1 MSLRRNK
8 GGFIFSFDATLAV
21 LVAIIVVAG
30 VARVGGPELIYGQH
44 GYLRLERYANDAL
57 EVLQLTGTMDTIVN
71 YVKHG
76 YLENAEKLAET
87 ELRKILPRDVQFRL
101 VVGDESNPRLDNVY
115 PSAGKHAEWYAT
127 FQNAGEVATAVRAS
141 TLPPRERLKVLA
153 WVDDNDENFMNMLE
167 SCTNLDV
174 TRTSSVDTFWNE
186 LQKHLAYQVNYHV
199 VFIPD
204 AQVYLND
211 IYHVDY
217 ALIQYAVGAGTVW
230 QGERWGGRIVVGGE
244 TLRWNYQDPN
254 HHPDLWRVLGVQWD
268 GNPPSV
274 GTPLDNMRIFN
285 GDNFVTAPYDNGDNI
300 SYNENYSHYVYTPT
314 DNEWVV
320 GRWELTPPVA
330 GIIVRPADYTI
341 TLATLGIQ
349 TLKDP
354 AVLFNMRFAQ
364 SATDLDNPMGTADW
378 ITLAKRAIGYE
389 EVLELITLYVW
400 RGEAV
405 S

>member
-1 MSLRRNK
+1 MSFQHDRR
-8 GGFIFSFDATLAV
+8 GFIFSLDATLAV
-21 LVAIIVVAG
+21 LVMIIVVAG

-57 EVLQLTGTMDTIVN
+57 EVLQLTGTMDTVVN

-101 VVGDESNPRLDNVY
+101 VIGDVNNPRLDNVY
-115 PSAGKHAEWYAT
+115 PSAGKHVEWKTA

-141 TLPPRERLKVLA
+141 TLSPRNRLKVLA
-153 WVDDNDENFMNMLE
+153 WVDDNDENFMALLQ
-167 SCTNLDV
+167 SCTNLDIDN
-174 TRTSSVDTFWNE
+174 TSNETQFWTWLVPNPRS
-186 LQKHLAYQVNYHV
+186 HDV

-204 AQVYLND
+204 AEKEFNNADKWELVQFAY
-211 IYHVDY
+211 Y
-217 ALIQYAVGAGTVW
+217 
-230 QGERWGGRIVVGGE
+230 GGRVVVGGK
-244 TLRWNYQDPN
+244 TLWYNYKNYDWDRYIW
-254 HHPDLWRVLGVQWD
+254 DLLGVQFTLAEWGTWD
-268 GNPPSV
+268 SGVRPPENS
-274 GTPLDNMRIFN
+274 GFENMHIID
-285 GDNFVTAPYDNGDNI
+285 GDNFVTLPYENRDI
-300 SYNENYSHYVYTPT
+300 VKYNENYKMYTYTPT
-314 DNEWVV
+314 SDGYVV
-320 GRWELTPPVA
+320 ARWETPTGNIP
-330 GIIVRPADYTI
+330 GIIVRRAGHTAPNGWVYP
-341 TLATLGIQ
+341 Q
-349 TLKDP
+349 P

-364 SATDLDNPMGTADW
+364 SAMDLDNPMGTADW